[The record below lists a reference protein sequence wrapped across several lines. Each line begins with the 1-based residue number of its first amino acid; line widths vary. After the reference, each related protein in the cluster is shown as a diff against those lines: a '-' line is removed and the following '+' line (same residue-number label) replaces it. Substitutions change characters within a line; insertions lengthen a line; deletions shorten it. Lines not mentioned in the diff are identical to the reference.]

1 MQLTEEKL
9 EVVLKKLDEDSKG
22 GITCPVCGTKLW
34 AVNKTIME
42 LREFNNGD
50 LSVGA
55 NTSVMPLITLTCSEC
70 SNTMFFNAIMLGVVD
85 KDNE

>member
-9 EVVLKKLDEDSKG
+9 EVVLKKLDKDSKG

-55 NTSVMPLITLTCSEC
+55 NTSVMPCLFKESIIE
-70 SNTMFFNAIMLGVVD
+70 
-85 KDNE
+85 E